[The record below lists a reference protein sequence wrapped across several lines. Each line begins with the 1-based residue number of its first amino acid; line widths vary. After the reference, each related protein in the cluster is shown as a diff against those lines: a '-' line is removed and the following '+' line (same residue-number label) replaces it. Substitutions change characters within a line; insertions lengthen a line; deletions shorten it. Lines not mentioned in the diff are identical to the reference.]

1 MKDKFAAG
9 FFKTIGSLPLP
20 INHAIGK
27 ATGWA
32 LWAANSELKRI
43 TDTNIN
49 LCYPNNSIEKNKCLV
64 KESMMQTGITL
75 FELGAAWRKD
85 PQKFLDLIVE
95 VEGEE
100 LLREAINDNKPIVL
114 LAPHLGNWEI
124 AGYFFN
130 SYYSMATMYKPAKL
144 KALDELIYSA
154 RTQLGL
160 TVIPANNQGV
170 ITLFKRLKK
179 RGIVGILPDQ
189 EPDNSGGIFAP
200 LFGTEALTPVIASKM
215 IQKTDAVVLGF
226 YCLRLPRGRYRIVFK
241 KPDPM
246 IYSKDLLE
254 SVTGLNRSIEKFV
267 ADAPEQY
274 QWEYRR
280 FSKRPNK
287 EPKLYKKNPLKG

>member
-1 MKDKFAAG
+1 MKDKLAAG
-9 FFKTIGSLPLP
+9 FFKTVGSLPLP
-20 INHAIGK
+20 INHALGK
-27 ATGWA
+27 AVGWM
-32 LWAANSELKRI
+32 LWASNSELKRF

-49 LCYPNNSIEKNKCLV
+49 LCYPSNSIEKNNLLIRN
-64 KESMMQTGITL
+64 SMMETGITL
-75 FELGAAWRKD
+75 FELGAAWKKP
-85 PQKFLDLIVE
+85 PQTFLDRIVE
-95 VEGEE
+95 VEGED
-100 LLREAINDNKPIVL
+100 LIRNAIKENKPVVL

-160 TVIPANNQGV
+160 TVVPANNQGV

-179 RGIVGILPDQ
+179 KGITGILPDQ
-189 EPDNSGGIFAP
+189 EPDTSGGIYAP
-200 LFGTEALTPVIASKM
+200 LFGIEALTPVIASKM
-215 IQKTDAVVLGF
+215 IQKTDAIALGF
-226 YCLRLPRGRYRIVFK
+226 YCLRLPRGRYRVVFK
-241 KPDPM
+241 EPDPK
-246 IYSKDLLE
+246 IYSKNLLE

-280 FSKRPNK
+280 FSKRPNN
-287 EPKLYKKNPLKG
+287 EPKLYKK